1 MIKRERYISQIR
13 AFYDSDLIKIITG
26 IRRSGKSVILSQI
39 KEEISRYSSNVIS
52 LNFEDRTVRRKIQT
66 GDDLI
71 DYVDQIRDNQLW
83 YVFLDEIQNLP
94 DWNEACKTLRLHGCS
109 LFITGSNSKL
119 LSREFTKELSGRYVS
134 FQIHPFV
141 YKELTEYAFQLN
153 KTVSI
158 TDYLIWGGFP
168 GRLPLPSEDAMRTY
182 LLDLD
187 ETIVINDIINR
198 YKIRKTDEFQRF
210 VNYILVSN
218 AREFSFNSITGYMA
232 SHGTKT
238 SKTTIKKWLEY
249 LEEAYVI
256 QRIKPYSTKAKR
268 ELDYSFKLYNED
280 VAMNSIRVA
289 NNRFDLS
296 HNLENIILNELRYK
310 GYNVSVFQ
318 NSGRE
323 IDFLAQKNS
332 KIYYIQVA
340 LSVQEEKAYERE
352 FSAFN
357 KLDQSNRKILITND
371 ELDYS
376 TSTVD
381 HVKLIDFLKADE
393 L

>member
-1 MIKRERYISQIR
+1 MIKREKYIAPIR
-13 AFYDSDLIKIITG
+13 DFYDSDLIKVITG
-26 IRRSGKSVILSQI
+26 IRRCGKSVILNQI
-39 KEEISRYSSNVIS
+39 EDEIRRHSDKVIS
-52 LNFEDRTVRRKIQT
+52 LNFEDRVVRRKIHN
-66 GDDLI
+66 GDELI
-71 DYVDQIRDNQLW
+71 DYIDANKDNQLW
-83 YVFLDEIQNLP
+83 YVFLDEVQNLP

-109 LFITGSNSKL
+109 LFITGSSSKL

-134 FQIHPFV
+134 FLIHPFV
-141 YKELTEYAFQLN
+141 YQELVEYAALLN
-153 KTVSI
+153 KEITI

-168 GRLPLPSEDAMRTY
+168 GRLPLPSEEAMRNY

-210 VNYILVSN
+210 VNYILICN
-218 AREFSFNSITGYMA
+218 AREFSFNSIAGYMG

-238 SKTTIKKWLEY
+238 SKTTIKKWMDY

-280 VAMNSIRVA
+280 VAMNSIRVS
-289 NNRFDLS
+289 NNRYDFS
-296 HNLENIILNELRYK
+296 HNLENIVLNELRYK
-310 GYNVSVFQ
+310 GYEVSVFQ
-318 NSGRE
+318 NRGKE
-323 IDFLAQKNS
+323 IDFFAQKNS
-332 KIYYIQVA
+332 KAYYVQVA

-371 ELDYS
+371 DIDYS

-381 HVKLIDFLKADE
+381 HLKLRDFLLKKE